1 MRARDAEHAVA
12 LANDSRFGLGGNLWT
27 RDIANAERLAARLES
42 GQVFINGM
50 TASDP
55 RLPFGGVKK
64 SGHGRELSMFG
75 IREFVN
81 VQTVWIGPDTGRAPA
96 ATAPAE

>member
-1 MRARDAEHAVA
+1 MMRARDAAHAVE
-12 LANDSRFGLGGNLWT
+12 LANDSRYGLGGNLWT
-27 RDIANAERLAARLES
+27 RDIARAEELAADLQS
-42 GQVFINGM
+42 GNCFINGM

-64 SGHGRELSMFG
+64 SGIGRELSEFG

-81 VQTVWIGPDTGRAPA
+81 IQTVWIGPESGAGGGRA
-96 ATAPAE
+96 AE